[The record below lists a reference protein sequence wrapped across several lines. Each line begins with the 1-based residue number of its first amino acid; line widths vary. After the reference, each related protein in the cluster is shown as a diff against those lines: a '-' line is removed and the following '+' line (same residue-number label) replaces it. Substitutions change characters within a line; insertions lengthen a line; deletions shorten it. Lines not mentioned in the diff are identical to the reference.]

1 MIFRIVRALAFLPST
16 YMFDFIKM
24 IRLIECLFTDV
35 VTVVCVFR
43 LVRFNWEKTVVNTIY
58 FPVHVVKKRL
68 QTL

>member
-35 VTVVCVFR
+35 VTVVCV
-43 LVRFNWEKTVVNTIY
+43 LGW
-58 FPVHVVKKRL
+58 
-68 QTL
+68 